1 MLEDLIGAVAQRHGF
16 RTSDYTA
23 IWDGG
28 QFDASLPTHTLVIRA
43 NDGRQVTVQLSS
55 EALSDPWKPLR
66 PIEAAF
72 RQIARRAR
80 PRGS

>member
-1 MLEDLIGAVAQRHGF
+1 VLDDLIGAVAQRHGF

-23 IWDGG
+23 TWDGG
-28 QFDASLPTHTLVIRA
+28 QFDASLETHALVIRA
-43 NDGRQVTVQLSS
+43 NDGRQATVHLST
-55 EALSDPWKPLR
+55 EALSDPWKPLK

-72 RQIARRAR
+72 RQLTRRAR

>member
-16 RTSDYTA
+16 RAYDYTA

-28 QFDASLPTHTLVIRA
+28 QFDASLETHVLVIRA
-43 NDGRQVTVQLSS
+43 NAGRQASARLTSA
-55 EALSDPWKPLR
+55 ALADPWKPLR
-66 PIEAAF
+66 PIEVAF
-72 RQIARRAR
+72 RQLARRAR